1 MPTYEYQCKNCAHR
15 FDLRQGFDADPVE
28 TCPLCQSECRRVIHA
43 PPVIYKGSGFYTTDY
58 GRKNFSADEQAE
70 KKGPDGT
77 PSSNESSS
85 TGKESDKSSASASN
99 AD

>member
-1 MPTYEYQCKNCAHR
+1 MPTYEYQCSKCDNR

-70 KKGPDGT
+70 KKES
-77 PSSNESSS
+77 PSSASESSS
-85 TGKESDKSSASASN
+85 ESSSQSKDSSKSDTSSA
-99 AD
+99 D